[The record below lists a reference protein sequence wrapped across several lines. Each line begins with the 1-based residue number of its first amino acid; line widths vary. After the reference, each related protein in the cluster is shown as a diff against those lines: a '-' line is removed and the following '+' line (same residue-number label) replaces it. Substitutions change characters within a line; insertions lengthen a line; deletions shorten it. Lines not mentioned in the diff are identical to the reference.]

1 MDELLSGGAEMLDD
15 LGRSQGSVINSNLVV
30 DRLSPGAESWPARI
44 MNDKTKILES
54 ARSSMMGMSR
64 ILVQSGSMPSS
75 RSLAAVGLKA
85 LTFPGRSCRLE
96 DQDVDARPG
105 QERRRLSGRPCFVAI
120 AVVG

>member
-44 MNDKTKILES
+44 TNDKTKILES
-54 ARSSMMGMSR
+54 ARSSMMGMRR

-75 RSLAAVGLKA
+75 RSLAANRSARWRSASAQLAFGLGA
-85 LTFPGRSCRLE
+85 LAFGLG
-96 DQDVDARPG
+96 ALAFG
-105 QERRRLSGRPCFVAI
+105 LGLLH
-120 AVVG
+120 